1 MKAADFISTLTVRV
15 REQKVMASRLL
26 M

>member
-15 REQKVMASRLL
+15 REQEVMASRLL